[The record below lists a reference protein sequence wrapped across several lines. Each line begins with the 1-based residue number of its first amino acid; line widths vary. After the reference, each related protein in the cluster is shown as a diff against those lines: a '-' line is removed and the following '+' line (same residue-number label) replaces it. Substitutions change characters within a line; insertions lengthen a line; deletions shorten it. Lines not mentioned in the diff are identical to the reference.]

1 MKFFGRIFWGG
12 IFWEKFW
19 GGIFWEDDLFV
30 KILVFVK
37 ILSQGKKEGRKI
49 SILRS
54 GIASS
59 SRLKTKFRPDGKWTK
74 RITVHWQPKLARF
87 VFSFFKR
94 KRRK

>member
-1 MKFFGRIFWGG
+1 MGFSGGILWEFLNFFGRNFL
-12 IFWEKFW
+12 
-19 GGIFWEDDLFV
+19 EDDL
-30 KILVFVK
+30 FVK

-49 SILRS
+49 STLRS
-54 GIASS
+54 AIASS

>member
-1 MKFFGRIFWGG
+1 MG
-12 IFWEKFW
+12 IFEL
-19 GGIFWEDDLFV
+19 FWEDFLGEIFRRNFLEDDL
-30 KILVFVK
+30 FVK

-49 SILRS
+49 LILRS
-54 GIASS
+54 AIASS

>member
-1 MKFFGRIFWGG
+1 MG
-12 IFWEKFW
+12 IFEL
-19 GGIFWEDDLFV
+19 FWEDFLGEIFRRNFLEDDL
-30 KILVFVK
+30 FVK

-54 GIASS
+54 AIASS